1 MYNYRNNHELKIK
14 IFMCMYAGIQSY
26 KNIFCILM
34 SAGSYLFK
42 AEKHGDTRALT
53 LNILIRDFKSADS
66 LYFRVHPT
74 FIKCIQ
80 AAMSKLRNDGTQ
92 VKVK

>member
-1 MYNYRNNHELKIK
+1 
-14 IFMCMYAGIQSY
+14 MYAGKQSY
-26 KNIFCILM
+26 KNIFCIIM

-42 AEKHGDTRALT
+42 ADNHGDTRALT